1 MPGDS
6 ERTRAPLD
14 GADLS
19 RAEQSD
25 DTTGESMHQTAEE
38 AGTRP
43 EGAGKPDTGP
53 DGVHVEAPQGAPA
66 EVPQEA
72 PSGATEGAT
81 EGASRTAPDVEVV
94 EPPIPERV
102 RRPVDGAR
110 LAVAVVLLVLG
121 LVVSD
126 LAAGTR
132 GAVEQDLTDA
142 TSGLP
147 RLLLTLLGWM
157 SGIGVLLL
165 PIGVGADLLVRRRP
179 MQLIQALGAAVVA
192 GILVI
197 VLAVLVQ
204 SGNGG
209 FVTDVLTRPTATG
222 QTGPLDIV
230 IVSMLALLTVADI
243 SGRKWISP
251 IATTV
256 VIATLVTTLLS
267 GAMTLAALA
276 CSLLVGWIVGLAARL
291 VFGVTSTRPPG
302 TEVAAVL
309 VSGGVPLTRLELID
323 ANDAGDRRYV
333 GSTPH
338 GPLDVHVIDRDTF
351 GLASGRRLLRV
362 LRLRSGF
369 TRPPALTLKSEVE
382 HRTLMGLALRDAGIR
397 APKPVAVSEVG
408 PFSAVI
414 AYDEPHGTPLS
425 DLAGPDG
432 GAEDGTVGEPDSR
445 LDDARLAA
453 IWRLAATLH
462 RRRLVHRQLGPSTI
476 LLDDQGGVALS
487 RLGSGDVA
495 ADDISLRIDLAQL
508 LTTVALTVGPERT
521 VESAVAV
528 LGEDAVLRAV
538 PVLQPVA
545 LSPDARAALK
555 GSKSVMG
562 ELRERLV
569 ALRPRAEAVEPV
581 QLRRISLKAVAT
593 LVMGGIAG
601 YVVLSQLAQVNLS
614 QVVSTADWR
623 WAVVLLAF
631 AGLTFAGAS
640 IALAGAVQIH
650 LRFVRTYMTQ
660 LAVAFS
666 GLVAPAAVGNI
677 ALNTRYLQT
686 SGLSP
691 TVAGASV
698 GVAQV
703 AQFCSYFVLLVIS
716 GVLAGTGPAVS
727 FSPSPVLVAVIL
739 AVLIALLALLAIPR
753 VRALITD
760 RVLPQIKSAVPQVL
774 AVLQHPKKLS
784 QLLGGALLLD
794 VSFVAALVC
803 ATRAFGADAPV
814 AAVAVVYF
822 AGAIIGSAVP
832 TPGGLGGIEAAM
844 SAGLIA
850 IGVDSGTAVSSVLL
864 YRLATYWLPIPFGW
878 FSLGR
883 LQKVGAI

>member
-6 ERTRAPLD
+6 ERTRPPLD

-43 EGAGKPDTGP
+43 EGARQPDTGP
-53 DGVHVEAPQGAPA
+53 DGVHVAAPQGAPA
-66 EVPQEA
+66 EVPREA
-72 PSGATEGAT
+72 PAGATEGAL
-81 EGASRTAPDVEVV
+81 RTAPDVEVV

-110 LAVAVVLLVLG
+110 LAVAVVLLVIG

-209 FVTDVLTRPTATG
+209 FITDVLTRPTATG

-425 DLAGPDG
+425 DLTGPDG
-432 GAEDGTVGEPDSR
+432 GADDGTGSEPDSR

-569 ALRPRAEAVEPV
+569 ALRPQAEAVEPV

-614 QVVSTADWR
+614 QVISTADWR

-774 AVLQHPKKLS
+774 AVLQHPKKLT

-878 FSLGR
+878 FSLNR

>member
-1 MPGDS
+1 MPGNS
-6 ERTRAPLD
+6 ERMRSPTEGPPTTHAVQPD
-14 GADLS
+14 
-19 RAEQSD
+19 E
-25 DTTGESMHQTAEE
+25 TTGEDMRRTAEDVHE
-38 AGTRP
+38 SQERDDVADPAAEAPDITLATETKSTTETTNTTETSESRKGTDTTEGSAAGTA
-43 EGAGKPDTGP
+43 AG
-53 DGVHVEAPQGAPA
+53 
-66 EVPQEA
+66 VP
-72 PSGATEGAT
+72 G
-81 EGASRTAPDVEVV
+81 VEVV

-102 RRPVDGAR
+102 RRPVDGVR
-110 LAVAVVLLVLG
+110 LAVAVVLLVVG
-121 LVVSD
+121 LVVAD
-126 LAAGTR
+126 LAVDTR
-132 GAVEQDLTDA
+132 GAVEQDLTEA

-147 RLLLTLLGWM
+147 RLVLTLLGWM

-165 PIGVGADLLVRRRP
+165 PIGVGADLLARRRP

-209 FVTDVLTRPTATG
+209 FVTEVLTRPTDTG
-222 QTGPLDIV
+222 RTGPLDIV
-230 IVSMLALLTVADI
+230 IVSMVALLTVADI

-251 IATTV
+251 IATGV

-267 GAMTLAALA
+267 GAMTLAALV
-276 CSLLVGWIVGLAARL
+276 CSLLIGWIVGLAFRL
-291 VFGVTSTRPPG
+291 GFGVTSTRPPA
-302 TEVAAVL
+302 TDVAAVL
-309 VSGGVPLTRLELID
+309 VAGGIPLTRLELID
-323 ANDAGDRRYV
+323 ANDAGDRRYA
-333 GSTPH
+333 GTTPE

-369 TRPPALTLKSEVE
+369 TRPPALTLRSEIE
-382 HRTLMGLALRDAGIR
+382 HRTLMGLALHDAGIR
-397 APKPVAVSEVG
+397 APRPLAVSEVG

-414 AYDEPHGTPLS
+414 AYVEPTGTPVA
-425 DLAGPDG
+425 DLGD
-432 GAEDGTVGEPDSR
+432 R
-445 LDDARLAA
+445 LDDAQLAG

-462 RRRLVHRQLGPSTI
+462 RRRIVHRQLSPSTV
-476 LLDDQGGVALS
+476 LVDDQGRVSLA
-487 RLGSGDVA
+487 RLGSGEVA

-508 LTTVALTVGPERT
+508 LTTVALAVGPQRT
-521 VESAVAV
+521 VDSAVAV

-545 LSPDARAALK
+545 LSPDTREALK
-555 GSKSVMG
+555 QSRSVMG
-562 ELRERLV
+562 ELRELLV
-569 ALRPRAEAVEPV
+569 ALRPREEAVEPV
-581 QLRRISLKAVAT
+581 QLRRISARGVVT
-593 LVMGGIAG
+593 LVGGGIAG
-601 YVVLSQLAQVNLS
+601 YLLLTQLAQVDLG

-623 WAVVLLAF
+623 WAALLVLF
-631 AGLTFAGAS
+631 ATATFAGAS

-686 SGLSP
+686 SGLPP

-703 AQFCSYFVLLVIS
+703 AQFCSYFVLLVVS

-727 FSPSPVLVAVIL
+727 FSPSPVLVAGILVVVIL
-739 AVLIALLALLAIPR
+739 ALGLLAVPR
-753 VRALITD
+753 IRGVLFD
-760 RVLPQIKSAVPQVL
+760 RVLPQVRSAVPQVL
-774 AVLQHPKKLS
+774 AVLQHPRKLM
-784 QLLGGALLLD
+784 QLLGGALVLD

-803 ATRAFGADAPV
+803 ATKAFGADAPI
-814 AAVAVVYF
+814 AAIAVVYF
-822 AGAIIGSAVP
+822 AGAIVGSAVP

-844 SAGLIA
+844 SFGLIS

-878 FSLGR
+878 FSLNR

>member
-6 ERTRAPLD
+6 EQRRTPTHGAPASD
-14 GADLS
+14 AG
-19 RAEQSD
+19 QPD
-25 DTTGESMHQTAEE
+25 DTTGETMRRTAEHVHESEDSGIRDDVAEPSVERPQPGE
-38 AGTRP
+38 ARVDLAPTSAEP
-43 EGAGKPDTGP
+43 E
-53 DGVHVEAPQGAPA
+53 
-66 EVPQEA
+66 
-72 PSGATEGAT
+72 
-81 EGASRTAPDVEVV
+81 VEVV

-102 RRPVDGAR
+102 RRPADGVR
-110 LAVAVVLLVLG
+110 LAVAVVLLLVG
-121 LVVSD
+121 LVAAE
-126 LAAGTR
+126 LAADTR

-147 RLLLTLLGWM
+147 RLVLTLLGWM
-157 SGIGVLLL
+157 SGVGVLLL
-165 PIGVGADLLVRRRP
+165 PIGVGADLLARRRP

-192 GILVI
+192 GIFVI

-209 FVTDVLTRPTATG
+209 FVTDVLTRPTSTG
-222 QTGPLDIV
+222 RTGPLDIV
-230 IVSMLALLTVADI
+230 IVSMVALLTVADI

-251 IATTV
+251 IATV
-256 VIATLVTTLLS
+256 VVLATLVTTLLS

-276 CSLLVGWIVGLAARL
+276 CSLLVGWVVGLLFRL

-309 VSGGVPLTRLELID
+309 VAGGIPLTRLELVD
-323 ANDAGDRRYV
+323 ANDAGDRRYA
-333 GSTPH
+333 GTTEA
-338 GPLDVHVIDRDTF
+338 GPLDVHVVDRDTF

-369 TRPPALTLKSEVE
+369 TRPPALTLRSEIE
-382 HRTLMGLALRDAGIR
+382 HRTLMGLALHDAGIR
-397 APKPVAVSEVG
+397 APRPVAVSEVG

-414 AYDEPHGTPLS
+414 AYLEPDGTPI
-425 DLAGPDG
+425 
-432 GAEDGTVGEPDSR
+432 AELGHR
-445 LDDARLAA
+445 LDDTQLAA
-453 IWRLAATLH
+453 VWRLAATLH
-462 RRRLVHRQLGPSTI
+462 RRRIVHRQLEPTTVLVDHRGQVS
-476 LLDDQGGVALS
+476 LAS
-487 RLGSGDVA
+487 LGSGDVA

-508 LTTVALTVGPERT
+508 LTTVALAVGPERT
-521 VESAVAV
+521 VDSAVAV

-545 LSPDARAALK
+545 LGPDTRARLK
-555 GSKSVMG
+555 ESKSVLG

-569 ALRPRAEAVEPV
+569 ALRPRAEAVEPI
-581 QLRRISLKAVAT
+581 QLRRVSARAVVTVFGA
-593 LVMGGIAG
+593 VIAA
-601 YVVLSQLAQVNLS
+601 YFILTQLAQVDLGT
-614 QVVSTADWR
+614 VVSQADWR
-623 WAVVLLAF
+623 WVIGLVLF
-631 AGLTFAGAS
+631 AAATFAGAS
-640 IALAGAVQIH
+640 IALAGAVPIH
-650 LRFVRTYMTQ
+650 LRFLRTYMTQ

-691 TVAGASV
+691 TLAGASV

-703 AQFCSYFVLLVIS
+703 AQFCSYFVLLVVS

-727 FSPSPVLVAVIL
+727 FSPSPILVAAIL
-739 AVLIALLALLAIPR
+739 AVLILALSLFAVPRIRALL
-753 VRALITD
+753 TE
-760 RVLPQIKSAVPQVL
+760 RVLPQVRSAVPQVL
-774 AVLQHPKKLS
+774 ETFQHPRRLT

-803 ATRAFGADAPV
+803 ATRAFGAEAPV

-878 FSLGR
+878 LSLNR
-883 LQKVGAI
+883 LQKDGAI

>member
-1 MPGDS
+1 MPDDETTAAPPEEGHPS
-6 ERTRAPLD
+6 TRP
-14 GADLS
+14 GPT
-19 RAEQSD
+19 D
-25 DTTGESMHQTAEE
+25 DTTGGRMSRSAQDVQERDPDEREDGGDPRDRDGSIE
-38 AGTRP
+38 AIAVPDEPGVDAPPAP
-43 EGAGKPDTGP
+43 E
-53 DGVHVEAPQGAPA
+53 
-66 EVPQEA
+66 
-72 PSGATEGAT
+72 
-81 EGASRTAPDVEVV
+81 VEVV

-102 RRPVDGAR
+102 RRPVDAVR
-110 LAVAVVLLVLG
+110 LVAALVLLVLG
-121 LVVSD
+121 LVIADV
-126 LAAGTR
+126 AAGTR

-147 RLLLTLLGWM
+147 RVLLTLLGLM
-157 SGIGVLLL
+157 SGVGVIVL
-165 PIGVGADLLVRRRP
+165 PIGVGIDLAMRRRP
-179 MQLIQALGAAVVA
+179 IQLIQALGAAVVA
-192 GILVI
+192 GVLVI

-209 FVTDVLTRPTATG
+209 FVTDVLTRPTPTG
-222 QTGPLDIV
+222 RTGPLDIV
-230 IVSMLALLTVADI
+230 LVSMLALLTVADI
-243 SGRKWISP
+243 SGRKWLSP
-251 IATTV
+251 IATTI

-276 CSLLVGWIVGLAARL
+276 CSLLLGWIVGLAFRL
-291 VFGVTSTRPPG
+291 GLGVTSTRPPG

-309 VSGGVPLTRLELID
+309 VAGGIDLTRLELID
-323 ANDAGDRRYV
+323 ANDAGDRRYA
-333 GSTPH
+333 GSTAR
-338 GPLDVHVIDRDTF
+338 GPLDVHVVDRDTF

-369 TRPPALTLKSEVE
+369 TRPPALTLRSEIE
-382 HRTLMGLALRDAGIR
+382 HRTLMGLALHDAGIR
-397 APKPVAVSEVG
+397 APRPVLVSEVG

-414 AYDEPHGTPLS
+414 AYDEPRGTT
-425 DLAGPDG
+425 LAEIDG
-432 GAEDGTVGEPDSR
+432 A
-445 LDDARLAA
+445 LDDERLTA
-453 IWRLAATLH
+453 IWELAATLH
-462 RRRLVHRQLGPSTI
+462 RRRIVHRQLGPSTI
-476 LLDDQGGVALS
+476 IVDDDGRVALS

-495 ADDISLRIDLAQL
+495 ADDISLRLDLAQL
-508 LTTVALTVGPERT
+508 LTTVALTVGPQRT
-521 VESAVAV
+521 VDSAVAV
-528 LGEDAVLRAV
+528 LGEEAVLRAV

-545 LSPDARAALK
+545 LSPDARVALK
-555 GSKSVMG
+555 ESKTVMG

-569 ALRPRAEAVEPV
+569 ALRPQAEAVEPV
-581 QLRRISLKAVAT
+581 QLRRISIKSVAT
-593 LVMGGIAG
+593 LVMGGVAG
-601 YVVLSQLAQVNLS
+601 YIVLSQLAQVDFN
-614 QVVSTADWR
+614 QVVETADWR
-623 WAVVLLAF
+623 WAALLVGA
-631 AGLTFAGAS
+631 AVLTFAGAS

-660 LAVAFS
+660 LAVAFT

-686 SGLSP
+686 SGLTP

-727 FSPSPVLVAVIL
+727 FSPSPVLVAGIL
-739 AVLIALLALLAIPR
+739 AVLIALLALLAVPR

-774 AVLQHPKKLS
+774 AVLQHPRKLA

-794 VSFVAALVC
+794 LSFVAALVF
-803 ATRAFGADAPV
+803 ATKAFGASAPV
-814 AAVAVVYF
+814 AAIAVVYF

-878 FSLGR
+878 FSLNR
-883 LQKVGAI
+883 LQKLGAI

>member
-1 MPGDS
+1 MPGNS
-6 ERTRAPLD
+6 ERTRSPTEGPPTTHAVQPD
-14 GADLS
+14 
-19 RAEQSD
+19 E
-25 DTTGESMHQTAEE
+25 TTGEDMRRTAEDVHE
-38 AGTRP
+38 SQERDDVADPAAEAPDITLATETTSTTETTNTTETSESRKTTDTTEGSAAGT
-43 EGAGKPDTGP
+43 AS
-53 DGVHVEAPQGAPA
+53 GVPG
-66 EVPQEA
+66 
-72 PSGATEGAT
+72 
-81 EGASRTAPDVEVV
+81 VEVV

-102 RRPVDGAR
+102 RRPVDGVR
-110 LAVAVVLLVLG
+110 LAAAVVLLLVG
-121 LVVSD
+121 LVVAD
-126 LAAGTR
+126 LAVDTR
-132 GAVEQDLTDA
+132 GAVEQDLTEA

-147 RLLLTLLGWM
+147 RLVLTLLGWM

-165 PIGVGADLLVRRRP
+165 PIGVGADLFARRRP

-209 FVTDVLTRPTATG
+209 FVTEVLTRPTDTG
-222 QTGPLDIV
+222 RTGPLDIV
-230 IVSMLALLTVADI
+230 IVSMVALLTVADI

-251 IATTV
+251 IATGV

-267 GAMTLAALA
+267 GAMTLAALV
-276 CSLLVGWIVGLAARL
+276 CSLLIGWIVGLAFRL
-291 VFGVTSTRPPG
+291 GFGVTSTRPPA
-302 TEVAAVL
+302 TDVAAVL
-309 VSGGVPLTRLELID
+309 VAGGIPLTRLELID
-323 ANDAGDRRYV
+323 ANDAGDRRYA
-333 GSTPH
+333 GTTPE

-369 TRPPALTLKSEVE
+369 TRPPALTLRSEIE
-382 HRTLMGLALRDAGIR
+382 HRTLMGLALHDAGIG
-397 APKPVAVSEVG
+397 APRPLAVSEVG

-414 AYDEPHGTPLS
+414 AYVEPTGTPVA
-425 DLAGPDG
+425 DLGD
-432 GAEDGTVGEPDSR
+432 R
-445 LDDARLAA
+445 LDDAQLAG

-462 RRRLVHRQLGPSTI
+462 RRRIVHRQLSPSTV
-476 LLDDQGGVALS
+476 LVDDEGRVSLA
-487 RLGSGDVA
+487 RLGSGEVA

-508 LTTVALTVGPERT
+508 LTTVALAVGPQRT
-521 VESAVAV
+521 VDSAVAV

-545 LSPDARAALK
+545 LSPDTREALK
-555 GSKSVMG
+555 QSRSVMG
-562 ELRERLV
+562 ELRELLV
-569 ALRPRAEAVEPV
+569 ALRPREEAVEPV
-581 QLRRISLKAVAT
+581 QLRRISARGVVT
-593 LVMGGIAG
+593 LVGGGIAG
-601 YVVLSQLAQVNLS
+601 YLLLTQLAQVDLG

-623 WAVVLLAF
+623 WAALLVLF
-631 AGLTFAGAS
+631 ATATFAGAS

-686 SGLSP
+686 SGLPP

-703 AQFCSYFVLLVIS
+703 AQFCSYFVLLVVS

-727 FSPSPVLVAVIL
+727 FSPSPVLVAGILVVVIL
-739 AVLIALLALLAIPR
+739 ALGLLAVPR
-753 VRALITD
+753 IRGVLFD
-760 RVLPQIKSAVPQVL
+760 RVLPQVRSAVPQVL
-774 AVLQHPKKLS
+774 AVLQHPRKLM
-784 QLLGGALLLD
+784 QLLGGALVLD

-803 ATRAFGADAPV
+803 ATKAFGADAPI
-814 AAVAVVYF
+814 AAIAVVYF
-822 AGAIIGSAVP
+822 AGAIVGSAVP

-844 SAGLIA
+844 SFGLIS

-878 FSLGR
+878 FSLNR

>member
-1 MPGDS
+1 MPGKS
-6 ERTRAPLD
+6 ERTRSPTGGPPTTHAAQP
-14 GADLS
+14 
-19 RAEQSD
+19 D
-25 DTTGESMHQTAEE
+25 DTTGETMRRTAEDVHE
-38 AGTRP
+38 SEEREVHDDLAEPSSEERETTRATGTRDTRTGETADP
-43 EGAGKPDTGP
+43 TDRADTSEGSGYGP
-53 DGVHVEAPQGAPA
+53 ASGVGG
-66 EVPQEA
+66 
-72 PSGATEGAT
+72 SL
-81 EGASRTAPDVEVV
+81 DVDIV

-102 RRPVDGAR
+102 RRPVDGVR
-110 LAVAVVLLVLG
+110 LAAAVLVLVVG
-121 LVVSD
+121 LVVAD
-126 LAAGTR
+126 LAADTR
-132 GAVEQDLTDA
+132 GAVEQDLTEA

-147 RLLLTLLGWM
+147 RLVLTLLGWM

-165 PIGVGADLLVRRRP
+165 PIGVGADLLARRRP

-209 FVTDVLTRPTATG
+209 FVTDVLTRPTPTG
-222 QTGPLDIV
+222 RTGPLDIV
-230 IVSMLALLTVADI
+230 IVSMVALLTVADI

-251 IATTV
+251 IATGV

-276 CSLLVGWIVGLAARL
+276 CSLLVGWIVGLAFRL
-291 VFGVTSTRPPG
+291 SFGVTSTRPPA

-309 VSGGVPLTRLELID
+309 VAGGIPLTRLELID
-323 ANDAGDRRYV
+323 ANDAGDRRYA
-333 GSTPH
+333 GTTPE
-338 GPLDVHVIDRDTF
+338 GPLDVHVVDRDTF

-369 TRPPALTLKSEVE
+369 TRPPALTLRSEIE
-382 HRTLMGLALRDAGIR
+382 HRTLMGLALHDAGIG
-397 APKPVAVSEVG
+397 APRPVAVSEVG

-414 AYDEPHGTPLS
+414 AYVEPVGSPVA
-425 DLAGPDG
+425 DLGD
-432 GAEDGTVGEPDSR
+432 R
-445 LDDARLAA
+445 LDDAQLAG

-462 RRRLVHRQLGPSTI
+462 QRRIVHRHLSPSTV
-476 LLDDQGGVALS
+476 LVTDQGRVSLAS
-487 RLGSGDVA
+487 LGSGDVA

-508 LTTVALTVGPERT
+508 LTTVALAVGPERT
-521 VESAVAV
+521 VDSAVAA

-545 LSPDARAALK
+545 LSPDTRAALNQ
-555 GSKSVMG
+555 SKSVMG
-562 ELRERLV
+562 ELRELLV
-569 ALRPRAEAVEPV
+569 ALRPREEAVEPV
-581 QLRRISLKAVAT
+581 QLRRISARGVVT
-593 LVMGGIAG
+593 IIGGGIAG
-601 YVVLSQLAQVNLS
+601 YLLLTQLAQVDIG

-623 WAVVLLAF
+623 WAALLAAF
-631 AGLTFAGAS
+631 AAATFAGAS
-640 IALAGAVQIH
+640 LALAGAVQIR
-650 LRFVRTYMTQ
+650 LRFIRTYMTQ

-677 ALNTRYLQT
+677 ALNTRYLQK
-686 SGLSP
+686 SGLPP
-691 TVAGASV
+691 TIAGASV

-727 FSPSPVLVAVIL
+727 FSPSPVLVAGILVVVIL
-739 AVLIALLALLAIPR
+739 ALGLLAVPGIRGLLF
-753 VRALITD
+753 D
-760 RVLPQIKSAVPQVL
+760 RVLPQVRSAVPQVL
-774 AVLQHPKKLS
+774 AVLQHPKKLT

-803 ATRAFGADAPV
+803 ATKAFGAGASI
-814 AAVAVVYF
+814 AAIAVVYF
-822 AGAIIGSAVP
+822 AGAIVGSAVP

-844 SAGLIA
+844 SFGLIS

-878 FSLGR
+878 FSLNR

>member
-1 MPGDS
+1 MPGKS
-6 ERTRAPLD
+6 ERTRTPRD
-14 GADLS
+14 GAPAG
-19 RAEQSD
+19 RAAQPD
-25 DTTGESMHQTAEE
+25 DTTGETMRRTAEDVHE
-38 AGTRP
+38 RESELHDDLAAP
-43 EGAGKPDTGP
+43 SSEQPDTREEADVAP
-53 DGVHVEAPQGAPA
+53 PVPEAP
-66 EVPQEA
+66 E
-72 PSGATEGAT
+72 
-81 EGASRTAPDVEVV
+81 VEVV

-102 RRPVDGAR
+102 RRPADGVR
-110 LAVAVVLLVLG
+110 LAAAVVLLVVG
-121 LVVSD
+121 LVVAD

-132 GAVEQDLTDA
+132 GAVEQDLTDV

-147 RLLLTLLGWM
+147 RLVLTLLGWM

-165 PIGVGADLLVRRRP
+165 PIGVGADLFARRRP

-230 IVSMLALLTVADI
+230 IVSMVALLTVADI

-251 IATTV
+251 IATGI

-276 CSLLVGWIVGLAARL
+276 CSLLVGWLVGLAFRL
-291 VFGVTSTRPPG
+291 GFGVTSTRPPA

-309 VSGGVPLTRLELID
+309 IAVGVPLTRLELVD
-323 ANDAGDRRYV
+323 ANDAGDRRYA
-333 GSTPH
+333 GTTDE

-369 TRPPALTLKSEVE
+369 TRPPALTLRSEIE
-382 HRTLMGLALRDAGIR
+382 HRTLMGLALHDAGIG
-397 APKPVAVSEVG
+397 APRPVAVAEVG

-414 AYDEPHGTPLS
+414 AYVEPVGTPIA
-425 DLAGPDG
+425 DIGDK
-432 GAEDGTVGEPDSR
+432 
-445 LDDARLAA
+445 LDDDQLAA
-453 IWRLAATLH
+453 VWRLAATLH
-462 RRRLVHRQLGPSTI
+462 RRRIVHRHLSPSTV
-476 LLDDQGGVALS
+476 LVGDHGQVSLS
-487 RLGSGDVA
+487 QLGSGDVA
-495 ADDISLRIDLAQL
+495 ADDISQRIDLAQL
-508 LTTVALTVGPERT
+508 LTTVALAVGPRRT
-521 VESAVAV
+521 VDSAVAA

-545 LSPDARAALK
+545 LSPDTRAALK
-555 GSKSVMG
+555 ESKTVMG
-562 ELRERLV
+562 ELRDRLV
-569 ALRPRAEAVEPV
+569 SLRPKTEAVQPV
-581 QLRRISLKAVAT
+581 ELRRISVRGVAT
-593 LVMGGIAG
+593 LLMGGIAG
-601 YVVLSQLAQVNLS
+601 YIVLTQLAQVDLT
-614 QVVSTADWR
+614 QVISTADWR
-623 WAVVLLAF
+623 WAALLVAF
-631 AGLTFAGAS
+631 ATATFAGAS
-640 IALAGAVQIH
+640 LALAGAVQIH
-650 LRFVRTYMTQ
+650 LKFIRTYMTQ

-686 SGLSP
+686 SGLPP

-703 AQFCSYFVLLVIS
+703 AQFCSYFVLLVFS

-739 AVLIALLALLAIPR
+739 VVVILALGLLAVPRIRGLL
-753 VRALITD
+753 TD
-760 RVLPQIKSAVPQVL
+760 RVLPQVRSAVPQVL
-774 AVLQHPKKLS
+774 SVLQHPKKLS

-803 ATRAFGADAPV
+803 ATKAFGAEAPI
-814 AAVAVVYF
+814 AAIAVVYF
-822 AGAIIGSAVP
+822 AGAIVGSAVP

-844 SAGLIA
+844 SFGLIS

-878 FSLGR
+878 FSLNR
-883 LQKVGAI
+883 LQKIGAI

>member
-6 ERTRAPLD
+6 ERTRTPLD

-19 RAEQSD
+19 RAGLPD

-43 EGAGKPDTGP
+43 EGGGQPDTGP
-53 DGVHVEAPQGAPA
+53 DGVTVEAREAAAP
-66 EVPQEA
+66 EEA
-72 PSGATEGAT
+72 PDEPREEALEPPPG
-81 EGASRTAPDVEVV
+81 VEVV

-110 LAVAVVLLVLG
+110 LAAAVVLLVIG

-209 FVTDVLTRPTATG
+209 FITDVLTRPTATG

-291 VFGVTSTRPPG
+291 AFGVTSTRPPG

-309 VSGGVPLTRLELID
+309 VAGGVPLTRLELID

-432 GAEDGTVGEPDSR
+432 GPEGESEGGAVSEPDAR

-495 ADDISLRIDLAQL
+495 ADDLSLRIDLAQL
-508 LTTVALTVGPERT
+508 LTTVALAVGPERT

-569 ALRPRAEAVEPV
+569 ALRPQAEAVEPV

-614 QVVSTADWR
+614 QVISTADWR

-739 AVLIALLALLAIPR
+739 AVLIALLGLLAIPR

-774 AVLQHPKKLS
+774 AVLQHPKKLT

-878 FSLGR
+878 FSLNR

>member
-1 MPGDS
+1 MR
-6 ERTRAPLD
+6 RTAED
-14 GADLS
+14 VH
-19 RAEQSD
+19 EQSELD
-25 DTTGESMHQTAEE
+25 DEGGEVTVGETV
-38 AGTRP
+38 AGT
-43 EGAGKPDTGP
+43 A
-53 DGVHVEAPQGAPA
+53 DGGSA
-66 EVPQEA
+66 
-72 PSGATEGAT
+72 SGLQPGSPGGRAH
-81 EGASRTAPDVEVV
+81 ASAPDVEVV

-102 RRPVDGAR
+102 RRPVDGVR
-110 LAVAVVLLVLG
+110 LAVAVVILVLG
-121 LVVSD
+121 LVGAD

-179 MQLIQALGAAVVA
+179 MQLIQALGAAVVG

-197 VLAVLVQ
+197 VLAVLVE

-222 QTGPLDIV
+222 HTGPLDIV
-230 IVSMLALLTVADI
+230 IVSMVALLTVADI

-251 IATTV
+251 IATVV

-267 GAMTLAALA
+267 GALTLAALA
-276 CSLLVGWIVGLAARL
+276 CSLLVGWIVGLVFRL
-291 VFGVTSTRPPG
+291 AFGVTSTRPPG
-302 TEVAAVL
+302 VEVAAVL
-309 VSGGVPLTRLELID
+309 VAGGVPLTRLELID

-333 GSTPH
+333 GATHH
-338 GPLDVHVIDRDTF
+338 GILDVHVIDRDTF

-369 TRPPALTLKSEVE
+369 TRPPALTLRSEIE
-382 HRTLMGLALRDAGIR
+382 HRTLMGLALHDAGIR
-397 APKPVAVSEVG
+397 APRPVAVSEVG

-414 AYDEPHGTPLS
+414 AYDEPQGRPLS
-425 DLAGPDG
+425 DVDG
-432 GAEDGTVGEPDSR
+432 D

-462 RRRLVHRQLGPSTI
+462 RRRIVHRQLGPSTV
-476 LLDDQGGVALS
+476 LVDDRGGVALS

-508 LTTVALTVGPERT
+508 LTTVALAVGPERT
-521 VESAVAV
+521 VDSAVAA

-545 LSPDARAALK
+545 LSPDARVALK
-555 GSKSVMG
+555 ASKSVMG

-569 ALRPRAEAVEPV
+569 ALRPKAEAVEPV
-581 QLRRISLKAVAT
+581 QLRRISARGVVT
-593 LVMGGIAG
+593 LVGGGIAG
-601 YVVLSQLAQVNLS
+601 YLLLTQLAQVDIGE
-614 QVVSTADWR
+614 VVTTADWR
-623 WAVVLLAF
+623 WAALLMFF
-631 AGLTFAGAS
+631 AAATFAGAS

-650 LRFVRTYMTQ
+650 LRFIRTYMTQ

-691 TVAGASV
+691 TIAGASV

-727 FSPSPVLVAVIL
+727 FSPSPVLVAAILVVVIL
-739 AVLIALLALLAIPR
+739 ALGLLALPK
-753 VRALITD
+753 VRALLTD
-760 RVLPQIKSAVPQVL
+760 RVLPQVKSAVPQVL
-774 AVLQHPKKLS
+774 AVLQHPAKLI

-794 VSFVAALVC
+794 MSFVGALVC

-814 AAVAVVYF
+814 AAIAVVYF
-822 AGAIIGSAVP
+822 AGAIVGSAVP

-844 SAGLIA
+844 SFGLIS

-878 FSLGR
+878 FSLNR

>member
-6 ERTRAPLD
+6 ERTRPPTE
-14 GADLS
+14 GAAVG
-19 RAEQSD
+19 RAEQPD
-25 DTTGESMHQTAEE
+25 DTTGETMNQTAE
-38 AGTRP
+38 
-43 EGAGKPDTGP
+43 DTHARP
-53 DGVHVEAPQGAPA
+53 DGTDNGHVPDQGLDDTRSSQP
-66 EVPQEA
+66 
-72 PSGATEGAT
+72 PSGVEG
-81 EGASRTAPDVEVV
+81 VEVV

-102 RRPVDGAR
+102 RRPADGVR
-110 LAVAVVLLVLG
+110 LAAAVVLLVLG
-121 LVVSD
+121 LVIAD

-209 FVTDVLTRPTATG
+209 FITSILTRPTPTG
-222 QTGPLDIV
+222 HTGPLDIV
-230 IVSMLALLTVADI
+230 LVSMLALLTVADI
-243 SGRKWISP
+243 SGRKWVSP

-256 VIATLVTTLLS
+256 IIATLVTTLLS

-276 CSLLVGWIVGLAARL
+276 CSLLIGWIVGLAFRL

-309 VSGGVPLTRLELID
+309 VSGGLPLTRLELID
-323 ANDAGDRRYV
+323 ANDAGDRRYL
-333 GSTPH
+333 GETTH

-369 TRPPALTLKSEVE
+369 TRPPALTLRSEVE

-414 AYDEPHGTPLS
+414 AYDEPRGTPLS
-425 DLAGPDG
+425 EL
-432 GAEDGTVGEPDSR
+432 EGE
-445 LDDARLAA
+445 LDDAQLAA
-453 IWRLAATLH
+453 VWRLAGTLH

-476 LLDDQGGVALS
+476 LLDDRGGVALS

-508 LTTVALTVGPERT
+508 LTTVALAVGPERT

-545 LSPDARAALK
+545 LNPDARVALK
-555 GSKSVMG
+555 ASKSVMG

-569 ALRPRAEAVEPV
+569 ALRPQAEAVEPV

-614 QVVSTADWR
+614 QVISTADWR
-623 WAVVLLAF
+623 WALVLLGF
-631 AGLTFAGAS
+631 AVLTFAGAS

-686 SGLSP
+686 SGLTP

-727 FSPSPVLVAVIL
+727 FSPSPVLVATIL
-739 AVLIALLALLAIPR
+739 AVLTAMLGLLAIPR

-774 AVLQHPKKLS
+774 AVLQHPKKLT

-794 VSFVAALVC
+794 LSFVAALVC
-803 ATRAFGADAPV
+803 ATRAFGSDAPV

-878 FSLGR
+878 FSLNR

>member
-6 ERTRAPLD
+6 ERTRPPTD
-14 GADLS
+14 GAVP
-19 RAEQSD
+19 RPAEALD
-25 DTTGESMHQTAEE
+25 DTTGETMRRTAEDVHE
-38 AGTRP
+38 QSERGD
-43 EGAGKPDTGP
+43 EGGEVTVAETVAATA
-53 DGVHVEAPQGAPA
+53 DGGAAPGQPPGSPGGRAH
-66 EVPQEA
+66 
-72 PSGATEGAT
+72 
-81 EGASRTAPDVEVV
+81 ASAPDVEVV
-94 EPPIPERV
+94 EPPIPDRV
-102 RRPVDGAR
+102 RRPVDGVR
-110 LAVAVVLLVLG
+110 LAVAVVILVLG
-121 LVVSD
+121 LVGAD

-179 MQLIQALGAAVVA
+179 MQLIQALGAAVVG

-197 VLAVLVQ
+197 VLAVLVE

-222 QTGPLDIV
+222 HTGPLDIV
-230 IVSMLALLTVADI
+230 IVSMVALLTVADI

-251 IATTV
+251 IATVV

-267 GAMTLAALA
+267 GALTLAALA
-276 CSLLVGWIVGLAARL
+276 CSLLVGWIVGLVFRL
-291 VFGVTSTRPPG
+291 AFGVRSTRPPG
-302 TEVAAVL
+302 VEVAAVL
-309 VSGGVPLTRLELID
+309 VAGGVPLTRLELID

-333 GSTPH
+333 GATH
-338 GPLDVHVIDRDTF
+338 DGILDVHVIDRDTF

-369 TRPPALTLKSEVE
+369 TRPPALTLRSEIE
-382 HRTLMGLALRDAGIR
+382 HRTLMGLALHDAGIR
-397 APKPVAVSEVG
+397 APRPVAVSEVG

-414 AYDEPHGTPLS
+414 AYDEPQGTPLS
-425 DLAGPDG
+425 DVDG
-432 GAEDGTVGEPDSR
+432 D

-462 RRRLVHRQLGPSTI
+462 RRRIVHRQLGPSTV
-476 LLDDQGGVALS
+476 LVDDRGGVALS

-508 LTTVALTVGPERT
+508 LTTVALAVGPERT
-521 VESAVAV
+521 VDSAVAA

-545 LSPDARAALK
+545 LSPDARVALK
-555 GSKSVMG
+555 ASKSVMG

-569 ALRPRAEAVEPV
+569 ALRPKAEAVEPV
-581 QLRRISLKAVAT
+581 QLRRISARGVVT
-593 LVMGGIAG
+593 LVGGGIAG
-601 YVVLSQLAQVNLS
+601 YLLLTQLAQVDIGE
-614 QVVSTADWR
+614 VVTTADWR
-623 WAVVLLAF
+623 WAALLVLF
-631 AGLTFAGAS
+631 AAATFAGAS

-650 LRFVRTYMTQ
+650 LRFIRTYMTQ

-691 TVAGASV
+691 TIAGASV

-716 GVLAGTGPAVS
+716 GVIAGTGPAVS
-727 FSPSPVLVAVIL
+727 FSPSPVLVAAILVVVIL
-739 AVLIALLALLAIPR
+739 ALGLLALPK
-753 VRALITD
+753 VRALLTD
-760 RVLPQIKSAVPQVL
+760 RVLPQVKSAVPQVL
-774 AVLQHPKKLS
+774 AVLQHPAKLI

-794 VSFVAALVC
+794 MSFVAALVC

-814 AAVAVVYF
+814 AAIAVVYF
-822 AGAIIGSAVP
+822 AGAIVGSAVP

-844 SAGLIA
+844 SFGLIS

-878 FSLGR
+878 FSLNW

>member
-6 ERTRAPLD
+6 ERTQPPTEGGSSRPVQKSDETTRETMRRTAEHVHDQLD
-14 GADLS
+14 GPDDEPEVTP
-19 RAEQSD
+19 RDPSD
-25 DTTGESMHQTAEE
+25 
-38 AGTRP
+38 
-43 EGAGKPDTGP
+43 EGSP
-53 DGVHVEAPQGAPA
+53 AP
-66 EVPQEA
+66 
-72 PSGATEGAT
+72 T
-81 EGASRTAPDVEVV
+81 PDVEVI

-102 RRPVDGAR
+102 RRPADGVR
-110 LAVAVVLLVLG
+110 LAAAVVLLVIG
-121 LVVSD
+121 LLVAD

-142 TSGLP
+142 TGGLP

-179 MQLIQALGAAVVA
+179 MQLIQALAAAVV
-192 GILVI
+192 GGVLVI
-197 VLAVLVQ
+197 VLTILVH

-209 FVTDVLTRPTATG
+209 FVTDVLTRPTSSG
-222 QTGPLDIV
+222 RTGPLDIV

-243 SGRKWISP
+243 AGRKWISP

-267 GAMTLAALA
+267 GAMTLAALV
-276 CSLLVGWIVGLAARL
+276 CSLLVGWIVGLVVRL
-291 VFGVTSTRPPG
+291 VFGVMSTRPPG

-309 VSGGVPLTRLELID
+309 VAGGLPLRRLELID
-323 ANDAGDRRYV
+323 ANDAGDRRYL
-333 GSTPH
+333 GATP
-338 GPLDVHVIDRDTF
+338 GGQLDVHVIDRDTF

-369 TRPPALTLKSEVE
+369 TRPPALTLRSEVE
-382 HRTLMGLALRDAGIR
+382 HRTLMGLAFHDAGIR
-397 APKPVAVSEVG
+397 APKPVVVSEVG
-408 PFSAVI
+408 PFSVVI
-414 AYDEPHGTPLS
+414 AYDEPSGTPLS
-425 DLAGPDG
+425 EVVGEATGGGDG
-432 GAEDGTVGEPDSR
+432 G

-453 IWRLAATLH
+453 IWRLAGTMH
-462 RRRLVHRQLGPSTI
+462 RRRLVHRQLGPTTI
-476 LLDDQGGVALS
+476 LLDDRGGVALS

-508 LTTVALTVGPERT
+508 LTTVALAVGPERT
-521 VESAVAV
+521 VDSAVAA
-528 LGEDAVLRAV
+528 LGEDVVLRAV

-545 LSPDARAALK
+545 LSADARVALK
-555 GSKSVMG
+555 ASKSVMG

-569 ALRPRAEAVEPV
+569 ALRPQAEAVEPV
-581 QLRRISLKAVAT
+581 QLRRISARGVVT
-593 LVMGGIAG
+593 LLGGGIAG
-601 YVVLSQLAQVNLS
+601 YLLLTQLAQVDIG
-614 QVVSTADWR
+614 QVIRTADWR
-623 WAVVLLAF
+623 WAALLLVF
-631 AGLTFAGAS
+631 AAATFAGAS
-640 IALAGAVQIH
+640 LALAGAVQIP
-650 LRFVRTYMTQ
+650 LRFIRTYMTQ

-691 TVAGASV
+691 TIAGASV

-727 FSPSPVLVAVIL
+727 FSPSPVLVAGILVVVIL
-739 AVLIALLALLAIPR
+739 LLGLLALPKARSL
-753 VRALITD
+753 LTD
-760 RVLPQIKSAVPQVL
+760 RVLPQIRSALPQVL
-774 AVLQHPKKLS
+774 AVLQHPAKLT

-794 VSFVAALVC
+794 MSFVAALVC
-803 ATRAFGADAPV
+803 ATRAFGAQAPV
-814 AAVAVVYF
+814 ASIAVVYF
-822 AGAIIGSAVP
+822 AGAIVGSAVP

-844 SAGLIA
+844 SFGLIS

-878 FSLGR
+878 FSLNR

>member
-1 MPGDS
+1 M
-6 ERTRAPLD
+6 RR
-14 GADLS
+14 
-19 RAEQSD
+19 
-25 DTTGESMHQTAEE
+25 TAEDVHE
-38 AGTRP
+38 QIEHGEEGGEVTVGETVAGTADGGSASGLQPGSPGGR
-43 EGAGKPDTGP
+43 ADGP
-53 DGVHVEAPQGAPA
+53 AA
-66 EVPQEA
+66 
-72 PSGATEGAT
+72 
-81 EGASRTAPDVEVV
+81 DVEVV

-102 RRPVDGAR
+102 RRPVDGVR
-110 LAVAVVLLVLG
+110 LAVAVVILVLG
-121 LVVSD
+121 LVGAD

-179 MQLIQALGAAVVA
+179 MQLIQALGAAVVG

-197 VLAVLVQ
+197 VLAVLVE

-222 QTGPLDIV
+222 HTGPLDIV
-230 IVSMLALLTVADI
+230 IVSMVALLTVADI

-251 IATTV
+251 IATVV

-267 GAMTLAALA
+267 GALTLAALA
-276 CSLLVGWIVGLAARL
+276 CSLLVGWIVGLVFRL
-291 VFGVTSTRPPG
+291 AFGVTSTRPPG
-302 TEVAAVL
+302 VEVAAVL
-309 VSGGVPLTRLELID
+309 VAGGVPLTRLELID

-333 GSTPH
+333 GATHH
-338 GPLDVHVIDRDTF
+338 GILDVHVIDRDTF

-369 TRPPALTLKSEVE
+369 TRPPALTLRSEIE
-382 HRTLMGLALRDAGIR
+382 HRTLMGLALHDAGIR
-397 APKPVAVSEVG
+397 APRPVAVSEVG

-414 AYDEPHGTPLS
+414 AYDEPQGRPLS
-425 DLAGPDG
+425 DVDG
-432 GAEDGTVGEPDSR
+432 D

-462 RRRLVHRQLGPSTI
+462 RRRIVHRQLGPSTV
-476 LLDDQGGVALS
+476 LVDDRGGVALS

-508 LTTVALTVGPERT
+508 LTTVALAVGPERT
-521 VESAVAV
+521 VDSAVAA

-545 LSPDARAALK
+545 LSPDARVALK
-555 GSKSVMG
+555 ASKSVMG

-569 ALRPRAEAVEPV
+569 ALRPKAEAVEPV
-581 QLRRISLKAVAT
+581 QLRRISARGVVT
-593 LVMGGIAG
+593 LVGGGIAG
-601 YVVLSQLAQVNLS
+601 YLLLTQLAQVDIGE
-614 QVVSTADWR
+614 VVTTADWR
-623 WAVVLLAF
+623 WAALLMFF
-631 AGLTFAGAS
+631 AAATFAGAS

-650 LRFVRTYMTQ
+650 LRFIRTYMTQ

-691 TVAGASV
+691 TIAGASV

-727 FSPSPVLVAVIL
+727 FSPSPVLVAAILVVVIL
-739 AVLIALLALLAIPR
+739 ALGLLALPK
-753 VRALITD
+753 VRALLTD
-760 RVLPQIKSAVPQVL
+760 RVLPQVKSAVPQVL
-774 AVLQHPKKLS
+774 AVLQHPAKLI

-794 VSFVAALVC
+794 MSFVGALVC

-814 AAVAVVYF
+814 AAIAVVYF
-822 AGAIIGSAVP
+822 AGAIVGSAVP

-844 SAGLIA
+844 SFGLIS

-878 FSLGR
+878 FSLNR

>member
-1 MPGDS
+1 MPGNS
-6 ERTRAPLD
+6 ERTRSPTEGPPTTHAAQP
-14 GADLS
+14 
-19 RAEQSD
+19 D
-25 DTTGESMHQTAEE
+25 DTTGETMRRTAEDVHESEEREVHDLAEPLPGAPEINE
-38 AGTRP
+38 ATETADTTESADRTETAETT
-43 EGAGKPDTGP
+43 EGSA
-53 DGVHVEAPQGAPA
+53 GAPA
-66 EVPQEA
+66 SREAEA
-72 PSGATEGAT
+72 PG
-81 EGASRTAPDVEVV
+81 VEVV

-102 RRPVDGAR
+102 RRPVDGVR
-110 LAVAVVLLVLG
+110 LAAAVVLLVVG
-121 LVVSD
+121 LVVAD
-126 LAAGTR
+126 LAADTR
-132 GAVEQDLTDA
+132 GAVEQDLTEV

-147 RLLLTLLGWM
+147 RLVLTLLGWM

-165 PIGVGADLLVRRRP
+165 PIGVGADLLARRRP

-222 QTGPLDIV
+222 HTGPLDIV
-230 IVSMLALLTVADI
+230 IVSMVALLTVADI

-251 IATTV
+251 IATGV

-276 CSLLVGWIVGLAARL
+276 CSLLVGWIVGLAFRL
-291 VFGVTSTRPPG
+291 GFGVTSTRPPA

-309 VSGGVPLTRLELID
+309 VAGGIPLTRLELVD
-323 ANDAGDRRYV
+323 ANDAGDRRYA
-333 GSTPH
+333 GTTPE

-369 TRPPALTLKSEVE
+369 TRPPALTLRSEIE
-382 HRTLMGLALRDAGIR
+382 HRTLMGLALHDAGIG
-397 APKPVAVSEVG
+397 APRPVAVSEVG

-414 AYDEPHGTPLS
+414 AYVEPVGTPVADLG
-425 DLAGPDG
+425 DRIDDAQLAGM
-432 GAEDGTVGEPDSR
+432 
-445 LDDARLAA
+445 
-453 IWRLAATLH
+453 WRLAATLH
-462 RRRLVHRQLGPSTI
+462 QRRIVHRHLSPSTV
-476 LLDDQGGVALS
+476 LVDDQGRVSLAS
-487 RLGSGDVA
+487 LGSGDVA

-508 LTTVALTVGPERT
+508 LTTVALAVGPERT
-521 VESAVAV
+521 VDSAVAA

-545 LSPDARAALK
+545 LSPDTREALRL
-555 GSKSVMG
+555 SKSVMG
-562 ELRERLV
+562 ELGELLV
-569 ALRPRAEAVEPV
+569 ALRPRTEAVEPV
-581 QLRRISLKAVAT
+581 QLRRISARGVVT
-593 LVMGGIAG
+593 IIGGGIAG
-601 YVVLSQLAQVNLS
+601 YLLLTQLAQVDIG

-623 WAVVLLAF
+623 WAALLVAF
-631 AGLTFAGAS
+631 AAATFAGAS
-640 IALAGAVQIH
+640 LALAGAVQIS
-650 LRFVRTYMTQ
+650 LKFIRTYMTQ

-686 SGLSP
+686 SGLPP

-716 GVLAGTGPAVS
+716 GVVAGTGPAVS
-727 FSPSPVLVAVIL
+727 FSPSPVLVAGILVVVIL
-739 AVLIALLALLAIPR
+739 ALGLLAVPRIRGLLF
-753 VRALITD
+753 D
-760 RVLPQIKSAVPQVL
+760 RVLPQVRSAVPQVL
-774 AVLQHPKKLS
+774 AVLQHPKKLT

-803 ATRAFGADAPV
+803 ATKAFGADASI
-814 AAVAVVYF
+814 AAIAVVYF
-822 AGAIIGSAVP
+822 AGAIVGSAVP

-844 SAGLIA
+844 SFGLIS

-878 FSLGR
+878 FSLNR

>member
-1 MPGDS
+1 MPGDAD
-6 ERTRAPLD
+6 EARPPTQGVAPGD
-14 GADLS
+14 A
-19 RAEQSD
+19 RPSD
-25 DTTGESMHQTAEE
+25 DTTGETMRRTEHVHDALEE
-38 AGTRP
+38 RAAIQPAREARLP
-43 EGAGKPDTGP
+43 GP
-53 DGVHVEAPQGAPA
+53 SSVEP
-66 EVPQEA
+66 
-72 PSGATEGAT
+72 
-81 EGASRTAPDVEVV
+81 APDVEVV
-94 EPPIPERV
+94 EPPIPGRV
-102 RRPVDGAR
+102 RRPADGVR
-110 LAVAVVLLVLG
+110 LVAAVLFLLLG
-121 LVVSD
+121 LVAAD

-132 GAVEQDLTDA
+132 GAVEQDLTDV

-147 RLLLTLLGWM
+147 RLLLTLLGWL

-192 GILVI
+192 GVLVI
-197 VLAVLVQ
+197 VLSLLVQ

-209 FVTDVLTRPTATG
+209 FVTGVLTRPTPTG
-222 QTGPLDIV
+222 HTGPLDIV
-230 IVSMLALLTVADI
+230 IVSMVALLTVADI

-251 IATTV
+251 IATGV
-256 VIATLVTTLLS
+256 VVATLVTTLLS
-267 GAMTLAALA
+267 GAMTLAALT
-276 CSLLVGWIVGLAARL
+276 CSLLLGWIVGLASRL
-291 VFGVTSTRPPG
+291 VFGVSSTRPPG

-309 VSGGVPLTRLELID
+309 VSGGIPLTRLELID
-323 ANDAGDRRYV
+323 GNDAGDRRYLGV
-333 GSTPH
+333 TAGK
-338 GPLDVHVIDRDTF
+338 PLDVHVIDRDTF

-369 TRPPALTLKSEVE
+369 TRPPALTLQSEIE
-382 HRTLMGLALRDAGIR
+382 HRTLMGLALHDAGIR
-397 APKPVAVSEVG
+397 APRPVAVSEVG

-414 AYDEPHGTPLS
+414 AYVLPEGTPV
-425 DLAGPDG
+425 AEHTDG
-432 GAEDGTVGEPDSR
+432 
-445 LDDARLAA
+445 LDQAQLEA
-453 IWRLAATLH
+453 IWHLAATLQ
-462 RRRLVHRQLGPSTI
+462 RRRIVHRQLGPSTV
-476 LLDDQGGVALS
+476 LLDDAGGVALA

-508 LTTVALTVGPERT
+508 LTTVALAVGPERS
-521 VESAVAV
+521 VDSAVAA

-545 LSPDARAALK
+545 LSSDTRTALRAA
-555 GSKSVMG
+555 KSVIG

-569 ALRPRAEAVEPV
+569 ALRPQAEPVEPV
-581 QLRRISLKAVAT
+581 ELRRISIKGVVT
-593 LVMGGIAG
+593 LVMGGVAG
-601 YVVLSQLAQVNLS
+601 YLLLTQLAQVDIGK
-614 QVVSTADWR
+614 VVTTADWR
-623 WAVVLLAF
+623 WAVLLVLF
-631 AGLTFAGAS
+631 AAATFAGAS
-640 IALAGAVQIH
+640 LALAGAVQIH

-727 FSPSPVLVAVIL
+727 FSPSPILVAAILAVVIL
-739 AVLIALLALLAIPR
+739 ALGLLAVPRIRAI
-753 VRALITD
+753 LTD
-760 RVLPQIKSAVPQVL
+760 QVLPQVRAAVPQVL
-774 AVLQHPKKLS
+774 AVLQHPKKLT
-784 QLLGGALLLD
+784 QLLAGALMLD
-794 VSFVAALVC
+794 MSFVAALVC
-803 ATRAFGADAPV
+803 ATRAFGGEAPV
-814 AAVAVVYF
+814 AAIAVVYF
-822 AGAIIGSAVP
+822 AGAIVGSAVP

-844 SAGLIA
+844 SFGLIS

-878 FSLGR
+878 FSLSR

>member
-1 MPGDS
+1 MPGDT

-72 PSGATEGAT
+72 PAGATEGLRA
-81 EGASRTAPDVEVV
+81 APDVEVV

-432 GAEDGTVGEPDSR
+432 GAEDGTGGEPDSR

-569 ALRPRAEAVEPV
+569 ALRPQAEAVEPV

>member
-6 ERTRAPLD
+6 ERTRPPTE
-14 GADLS
+14 GAAVG
-19 RAEQSD
+19 RAEQPD
-25 DTTGESMHQTAEE
+25 DTTGETMNQTAE
-38 AGTRP
+38 
-43 EGAGKPDTGP
+43 DTHARP
-53 DGVHVEAPQGAPA
+53 DGTENGHVPDQGLDDTRSSQP
-66 EVPQEA
+66 
-72 PSGATEGAT
+72 PSGVEG
-81 EGASRTAPDVEVV
+81 VEVV

-102 RRPVDGAR
+102 RRPADGVR
-110 LAVAVVLLVLG
+110 LAAAVVLLVLG
-121 LVVSD
+121 LVIAD

-179 MQLIQALGAAVVA
+179 MQLIQALGAAVVG

-209 FVTDVLTRPTATG
+209 FVTDVLTRPTSSG
-222 QTGPLDIV
+222 RTGPLDIV

-267 GAMTLAALA
+267 GTLTLAALA
-276 CSLLVGWIVGLAARL
+276 CSLVVGWMVGLAFRL
-291 VFGVTSTRPPG
+291 IFGVTSTRPPA

-309 VSGGVPLTRLELID
+309 VAGGLPLTRLELID
-323 ANDAGDRRYV
+323 ANDAGDRRYLGAV
-333 GSTPH
+333 PDGR
-338 GPLDVHVIDRDTF
+338 LDVHVIDRDTF

-369 TRPPALTLKSEVE
+369 TRPPALTLRSEVE

-414 AYDEPHGTPLS
+414 AYDEPRGTPLS
-425 DLAGPDG
+425 EL
-432 GAEDGTVGEPDSR
+432 EGE
-445 LDDARLAA
+445 LDDAQLAA
-453 IWRLAATLH
+453 VWRLAGTLH

-476 LLDDQGGVALS
+476 LLDDRGGVALS

-508 LTTVALTVGPERT
+508 LTTVALAVGPERT
-521 VESAVAV
+521 VDSAVAA

-545 LSPDARAALK
+545 LSPDARVALK
-555 GSKSVMG
+555 ASKSVMG

-569 ALRPRAEAVEPV
+569 ALRPQAEAVEPV
-581 QLRRISLKAVAT
+581 QLRRISARGVVT
-593 LVMGGIAG
+593 LLGGGIAG
-601 YVVLSQLAQVNLS
+601 YLLLTQLAQVDIG
-614 QVVSTADWR
+614 QVVSTADWG
-623 WAVVLLAF
+623 WAALLLVF
-631 AGLTFAGAS
+631 AAATFAGAS
-640 IALAGAVQIH
+640 LALAGAVQIH

-691 TVAGASV
+691 TIAGASV

-703 AQFCSYFVLLVIS
+703 AQFCSYFVLLVLS

-727 FSPSPVLVAVIL
+727 FSPSPVLVAGILVVVIL
-739 AVLIALLALLAIPR
+739 LLGVLALPK
-753 VRALITD
+753 VRALLTD
-760 RVLPQIKSAVPQVL
+760 RVLPQVKSAVPQVL
-774 AVLQHPKKLS
+774 AVLQHPAKLT

-794 VSFVAALVC
+794 MSFVAALVC
-803 ATRAFGADAPV
+803 ATRAFGAQAPV
-814 AAVAVVYF
+814 ASIAVVYF
-822 AGAIIGSAVP
+822 AGAIVGSAVP

-844 SAGLIA
+844 SFGLIS

-878 FSLGR
+878 FSLNR

>member
-43 EGAGKPDTGP
+43 EGAGQPDTGP

-81 EGASRTAPDVEVV
+81 EGAPRTAPDVEVV

-425 DLAGPDG
+425 DLAWPDG
-432 GAEDGTVGEPDSR
+432 GAEDGTGGEPDSR

-569 ALRPRAEAVEPV
+569 ALRPQAEAVEPV

-614 QVVSTADWR
+614 QVISTADWR

>member
-6 ERTRAPLD
+6 ERTQPPTE
-14 GADLS
+14 GGCS
-19 RAEQSD
+19 RPVQQPD
-25 DTTGESMHQTAEE
+25 DTTGETMRRTAEHVHDQHDQHDQLDRSDEPGVTSRE
-38 AGTRP
+38 AAD
-43 EGAGKPDTGP
+43 E
-53 DGVHVEAPQGAPA
+53 GAPA
-66 EVPQEA
+66 PV
-72 PSGATEGAT
+72 
-81 EGASRTAPDVEVV
+81 PDVEVI

-102 RRPVDGAR
+102 RRPADGVR
-110 LAVAVVLLVLG
+110 LAAAVLLLVLG
-121 LVVSD
+121 LLAAD

-179 MQLIQALGAAVVA
+179 MQLIQALGAAVVG

-197 VLAVLVQ
+197 VLAILVQ

-209 FVTDVLTRPTATG
+209 FVTDVLTRPTSSG
-222 QTGPLDIV
+222 RTGPLDIV

-276 CSLLVGWIVGLAARL
+276 CSLLVGWIVGLAFRL
-291 VFGVTSTRPPG
+291 IFGVRSTRPPA

-309 VSGGVPLTRLELID
+309 VAGGLPLTRLELID

-333 GSTPH
+333 GAVPD
-338 GPLDVHVIDRDTF
+338 GRLDVHVIDRDTF

-369 TRPPALTLKSEVE
+369 TRPPALTLRSEVE
-382 HRTLMGLALRDAGIR
+382 HRTLMGLAFHDAGIR

-408 PFSAVI
+408 PFSVVI
-414 AYDEPHGTPLS
+414 AYDEPQGTPL
-425 DLAGPDG
+425 GEVDG
-432 GAEDGTVGEPDSR
+432 E

-453 IWRLAATLH
+453 IWRLAGTLH

-476 LLDDQGGVALS
+476 LLDDRGGVALS

-495 ADDISLRIDLAQL
+495 ADDLSLRIDLAQL
-508 LTTVALTVGPERT
+508 LTTVALTVGPERA
-521 VESAVAV
+521 VDSAVAA
-528 LGEDAVLRAV
+528 LGEEAVLRAV

-545 LSPDARAALK
+545 LSADARVALK
-555 GSKSVMG
+555 ASKSVMG
-562 ELRERLV
+562 GLRERLV
-569 ALRPRAEAVEPV
+569 ALRPQAEAVEPV
-581 QLRRISLKAVAT
+581 QLRRISARGVVT
-593 LVMGGIAG
+593 LIGGGVAG
-601 YVVLSQLAQVNLS
+601 YLLLTQLAQVDIG
-614 QVVSTADWR
+614 QVVHTADWR
-623 WAVVLLAF
+623 WAALLVLF
-631 AGLTFAGAS
+631 AASTFAGAS
-640 IALAGAVQIH
+640 LALGGAVQIQ
-650 LRFVRTYMTQ
+650 LRFIRTYMTQ

-691 TVAGASV
+691 TIAGASV

-703 AQFCSYFVLLVIS
+703 AQFCSYFVLLVVS

-727 FSPSPVLVAVIL
+727 FRPSPVLVAGILVVVIL
-739 AVLIALLALLAIPR
+739 LLGLLALPKARSL
-753 VRALITD
+753 LTD
-760 RVLPQIKSAVPQVL
+760 RVLPQIRSALPQVL
-774 AVLQHPKKLS
+774 AVLQHPAKLT

-794 VSFVAALVC
+794 MSFVAALVC
-803 ATRAFGADAPV
+803 ATRAFGEQAPV
-814 AAVAVVYF
+814 ASIAVVYF
-822 AGAIIGSAVP
+822 AGAIVGSAVP
-832 TPGGLGGIEAAM
+832 TLGGLGGIEAAM
-844 SAGLIA
+844 SFGLIS

-878 FSLGR
+878 FSLNR